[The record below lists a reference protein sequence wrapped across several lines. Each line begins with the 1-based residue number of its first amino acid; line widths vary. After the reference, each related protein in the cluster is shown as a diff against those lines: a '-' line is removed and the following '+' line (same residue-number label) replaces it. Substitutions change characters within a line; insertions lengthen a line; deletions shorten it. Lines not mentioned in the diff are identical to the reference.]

1 MFTETLVGADGTE
14 VIGAGEVHIGALVGA
29 GTAGIIRIGVG
40 ITDGGGLG
48 AHGII
53 RIGDI
58 TIHVIILIMED
69 TITTTEV
76 LVADIILITAPDTE
90 QVMFIPEGE
99 LPEHMKLEAEAKLPE
114 LPEATADL
122 LLLPLELI
130 MRELP
135 EM

>member
-1 MFTETLVGADGTE
+1 MFTEALVGADGTE

-58 TIHVIILIMED
+58 T
-69 TITTTEV
+69 TTTEV